1 MTLVLRMLR
10 LLAVTMAIAGVIDP
24 SWTTSRQ
31 APVVVAVHGPATASG
46 TMAAA
51 AIQERLSRALAGRV
65 SFAAD
70 LEPSARIIVGDADV
84 PGDNDVPTS
93 VVTTGSS
100 ASYVR
105 IVNARSPAPVP
116 VGWLSTVEVSIEAEG
131 MAGTSSP
138 VILEH
143 DGLELARREHRWSQS
158 PERATISLPFT
169 PPSAG
174 ASRVVARVLRDGRA
188 PSGDAGGAD
197 LTVTAS
203 ARRLRILTHEPRPS
217 WAAAF
222 VRRALER
229 NPAFDVATLVQLS
242 KGLAVSAGS
251 PPRAL
256 TLDALLPFD
265 AVLIGAP
272 EELTGADVDALSA
285 FARRRGGAV
294 IFLPDRRPSGRY
306 LDLMPGWTFD
316 EVLVDR
322 PLDVV
327 EDRDGAMKPPS
338 GEPPKAAPGTP
349 ASPPPVSALKA
360 SELALASAD
369 VSAADGIAF
378 ARVQKGTRPAILSRR
393 LGAGRVIV
401 SGALDAWRY
410 RAAEEDAFDRFWF
423 SLIATAA
430 MAAPPRLALE
440 VEPEIAAPGETVAVR
455 ARIRGTEFDPLAP
468 TLRLPAVGARIV
480 GPGGVATPI
489 RLWPSAEP
497 GAFEARVRAPT
508 DGRYVIEA
516 SAGDVT
522 AALPL
527 TVASDARRAAPS
539 RRDEDVRAHLVVATA
554 ATAAATGGVVASET
568 DLSGLEQHLR
578 NLPPASRTERIHPTR
593 SLVFVAL
600 FVAVAC
606 AEWALRRRRGLA

>member
-1 MTLVLRMLR
+1 MTPVLRTLR

-24 SWTTSRQ
+24 SWATSRQ
-31 APVVVAVHGPATASG
+31 APVVVAMHGPATASG

-70 LEPSARIIVGDADV
+70 VEPSARIIVGDADV
-84 PGDNDVPTS
+84 PGDSDVPTS
-93 VVTTGSS
+93 VVTLGAS
-100 ASYVR
+100 ARYVR
-105 IVNARSPAPVP
+105 IVDARSPAPVP

-131 MAGTSSP
+131 MAGTSSS
-138 VILEH
+138 VVLEH

-188 PSGDAGGAD
+188 PSEDAGGAD

-265 AVLIGAP
+265 AVLVGAP
-272 EELTGADVDALSA
+272 EELTGADVDALAA

-294 IFLPDRRPSGRY
+294 ILLPDRRPSGRY
-306 LDLMPGWTFD
+306 LDLMPGWTFE

-338 GEPPKAAPGTP
+338 GEPQKAAPGTQ
-349 ASPPPVSALKA
+349 ASPPVSALKA

-369 VSAADGIAF
+369 VPAADGIAF
-378 ARVQKGTRPAILSRR
+378 AQVQKGTRPVILSRR

-410 RAAEEDAFDRFWF
+410 RAAQEDAFDRFWF
-423 SLIATAA
+423 SLVATAA

-440 VEPEIAAPGETVAVR
+440 VEPEIAAPGEAVAIR
-455 ARIRGTEFDPLAP
+455 ARIRGTEFDPLAA
-468 TLRLPAVGARIV
+468 TVRLPAVGARIV
-480 GPGGVATPI
+480 APGGVATPV

-497 GAFEARVRAPT
+497 GAFEARVRAPS

-527 TVASDARRAAPS
+527 TVAADARRAAPS
-539 RRDEDVRAHLVVATA
+539 RRDEDVRAHVIVATA
-554 ATAAATGGVVASET
+554 AIAAATGGVVASEA

-578 NLPPASRTERIHPTR
+578 NLPPARRTERIHPTR